1 MASKLWNTFSSHLN
15 FYKGI
20 LYVVNQ
26 NSRLYAFNASDGL
39 KIWSFEALSGVV
51 KPSKSSNISIDN
63 DKLIFSNDLGDITV
77 IDLNKQT
84 VLWSINILSTNR
96 IFNNFFLKISNIL
109 IDKIKFLSP
118 QMEVIY

>member
-1 MASKLWNTFSSHLN
+1 MFASDNLGFIYSIDVNSGKILWLQNYGIPFSSHLN

-63 DKLIFSNDLGDITV
+63 DKLIFQMI
-77 IDLNKQT
+77 
-84 VLWSINILSTNR
+84 WEIL
-96 IFNNFFLKISNIL
+96 
-109 IDKIKFLSP
+109 
-118 QMEVIY
+118 Q